1 MTSDRSGPD
10 DAAVATSREETGPT
24 GPAAPANAGSTASGG
39 SGRVFGP
46 VAVRARAASA
56 TTASGPASARTAGG
70 AAISVGIV
78 GATGYAGGELIRLLL
93 GHPDVKL
100 VGLYGRNRD
109 NVPIAESHP
118 HLRASGLVIDQAI
131 PEADAIFTA
140 MPHGASAGMAAAIL
154 ARGSVLLDVGPDFRL
169 HDPAD
174 YPRWYKFDHPAPEL
188 LARAVYGLPELHRA
202 EIRAAAEADVTV
214 IGLPGCYPTATILTL
229 APLARAGLIGDLAVD
244 AKSGVSGAGREP
256 KPDLLF
262 SEVNESVKA
271 YGLFTHRHT
280 AEMEQ
285 ELQALGEKG
294 PLASRAANPGV
305 ATVDFLPHL
314 IPMTRGIL
322 ASCHVRPSRPVSQ
335 AELDAL
341 YDEAYRDEPFVQVV
355 PEPPSTKHVLA
366 SNVCRICVK
375 VDPRSGRVLAIG
387 AIDNL
392 VKGAAGQAVQ
402 ALNVA
407 FGLPETTGLEQYPLA
422 P

>member
-1 MTSDRSGPD
+1 MT
-10 DAAVATSREETGPT
+10 ATDSNPAGTSSAT
-24 GPAAPANAGSTASGG
+24 GPALGPSAVRSR
-39 SGRVFGP
+39 SGRPTV
-46 VAVRARAASA
+46 
-56 TTASGPASARTAGG
+56 T
-70 AAISVGIV
+70 VGIV
-78 GATGYAGGELIRLLL
+78 GATGYAGGELVRLLL
-93 GHPDVKL
+93 NHPNVKL

-109 NVPIAESHP
+109 NVPVAESHP
-118 HLRASGLVIDQAI
+118 HLRESGLVIDQAI
-131 PEADAIFTA
+131 PQADAVFTA
-140 MPHGASAGMAAAIL
+140 LPHGVAASMAAEIVSH
-154 ARGSVLLDVGPDFRL
+154 GSALFDIGPDFRL
-169 HDPAD
+169 HNPAD
-174 YPRWYKFDHPAPEL
+174 YPAWYKFDHPVPEL
-188 LARAVYGLPELHRA
+188 LAQAVYGLPELHRA
-202 EIRAAAEADVTV
+202 EMRAAADRDVTV

-229 APLARAGLIGDLAVD
+229 APLARAGLIADLAVD

-256 KPDLLF
+256 KADLLF

-271 YGLFTHRHT
+271 YGLFNHRHT

-285 ELQALGEKG
+285 ELQGQGEIG

-322 ASCHVRPSRPVSQ
+322 TSCHVRTTRPVTQ

-341 YDEAYRDEPFVQVV
+341 YAEAYRDEPFVKVMAD
-355 PEPPSTKHVLA
+355 PPATKHVLA
-366 SNVCRICVK
+366 SNLCRISVK

-402 ALNVA
+402 ALNVV
-407 FGLPETTGLEQYPLA
+407 FGLPETTGLEQYPVA